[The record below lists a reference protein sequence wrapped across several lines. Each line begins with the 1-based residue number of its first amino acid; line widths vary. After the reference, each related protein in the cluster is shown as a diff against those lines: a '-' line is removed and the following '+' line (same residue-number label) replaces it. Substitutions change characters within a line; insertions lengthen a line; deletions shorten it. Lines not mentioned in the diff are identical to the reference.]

1 MKLLVLLL
9 TLKLYFRI
17 NMLKVKFGR
26 VYKFICAYEYKKNDK
41 MILKYFE
48 QSLYKLECIVMFA
61 INTGN

>member
-1 MKLLVLLL
+1 MKLLVFLL
-9 TLKLYFRI
+9 TLKLYVRI

-48 QSLYKLECIVMFA
+48 
-61 INTGN
+61 